1 MYHSEKKMKQEYQKL
16 KSVYDTVLEENGE
29 LMIQIEY
36 LNNENNEHQYQIS
49 KAFSVSHDEETGSL
63 ASGLRIV

>member
-1 MYHSEKKMKQEYQKL
+1 
-16 KSVYDTVLEENGE
+16 VLEENGE